1 MPIGRD
7 RDQLTSL
14 PSLAVYLCLQDLVD
28 SLQQE
33 MDTEAAQHQASQP
46 LEVTTELWRKKD
58 LDAFV
63 EAIHSIRAKAP
74 NGGFKSAHFREVSQI
89 LAEKVPD
96 GMIKSVDQLR
106 NKYNKVRSFL
116 YDNIHSL
123 QVQFSVDQGSIYGHR
138 RMEEWIRH
146 WRPSRWRSHTPVSTR
161 QKGL

>member
-28 SLQQE
+28 SMQQE
-33 MDTEAAQHQASQP
+33 MDTEAAQHQAS
-46 LEVTTELWRKKD
+46 LVEVTTELWRKKD

-96 GMIKSVDQLR
+96 GMIKTVDQLR
-106 NKYNKVRSFL
+106 NKYSEVCFFL
-116 YDNIHSL
+116 YDKIRSL
-123 QVQFSVDQGSIYGHR
+123 QILSVDQGSIYGHR
-138 RMEEWIRH
+138 RMEE
-146 WRPSRWRSHTPVSTR
+146 
-161 QKGL
+161 